1 MTVDLLVEVG
11 TEELP
16 ARFVDAALG
25 QMKGAAEKQLAELR
39 LSYERLEAVGTPR
52 RLALL
57 VFGLPE
63 KQDDLVRETKGPAA
77 KVAFDETGAPTKAA
91 HGFARGQGVA
101 VDELEIRDTD
111 QGPYVFAVSREAGR
125 PTADVLTD
133 WLPQLVT
140 SVQFPKSMRWGDGT
154 LRFGRPMRWLVALLD
169 GRVLPVSLDGVRA
182 GQVSRGH
189 RFLSAGDVV
198 LTGPR
203 DYVDRMRDAFVLVDG
218 TERMQAVREE
228 VRRAAASHGAS
239 ALEDE
244 DLVKEVANLVEWPA
258 AVVGSFDESYLQLP
272 RAALITPM
280 REHQRYF
287 PLVDDA
293 GRLLPRFVAVAN
305 GPRDDMDVVRRGN
318 EKVLAAR
325 LADARFFYDEDR
337 RTPLAD
343 YVPRLNQVVF
353 QEQLG
358 TIYEKMERVRAL
370 AASLARMAGADEE
383 TLRVVDRA
391 AYLAKA
397 DLVTQMVYEFP
408 ELQGVMGRE
417 YALLSGEGDAVADAI
432 FEHYLPRFA
441 GDDVPR
447 SLAGSILSVADKL
460 DTIVGCFGVDL
471 IPTGSQDPYALR
483 RQALGIVRIVSGFP
497 LDIDL
502 SEALSASLSTF
513 SGRFADDEAG
523 LIQRVRDFFR
533 QRVRGML
540 LDMDVR
546 HDLVEAVIGAGIDD
560 LAGVFARA
568 AALSEFSKAAEF
580 DALVTA
586 YERAA
591 NLASKG
597 DSDDVRVDLFET
609 EAESNLLHEVDRVQ
623 ARLADLVGE
632 GRWDDALR
640 ALAGLRPFVD
650 RLFEDVMV
658 MAPDADVRRNRLA
671 LLRRTVRLFDAV
683 ADFGAVVA

>member
-1 MTVDLLVEVG
+1 MTVDLLVEIG

-16 ARFVDAALG
+16 ARFVDVALRQLKDAA
-25 QMKGAAEKQLAELR
+25 QKQLGDLR
-39 LSYERLEAVGTPR
+39 LTYERLEVLGTPR

-57 VFGLPE
+57 VYGLPRQ
-63 KQDDLVRETKGPAA
+63 QDDLVREMKGPAA
-77 KVAFDETGAPTKAA
+77 KVAFDDTGAPTKAA
-91 HGFARGQGVA
+91 LGFARGQGVT
-101 VDELEIRDTD
+101 VDELEIRETD
-111 QGPYVFAVSREAGR
+111 QGAYVFAVSREAGQ
-125 PTADVLTD
+125 PTAAVLTE
-133 WLPQLVT
+133 WLPQFVT
-140 SVQFPKSMRWGDGT
+140 SVQFPKSMRWGDGS
-154 LRFGRPMRWLVALLD
+154 LRFGRPVRWLAALLD
-169 GRVLPVSLDGVRA
+169 GQVLPIAVDGVLA
-182 GQVSRGH
+182 SNTSRGH
-189 RFLSAGDVV
+189 RFLSAGEIV
-198 LTGPR
+198 LDGPR

-218 TERMQAVREE
+218 AERVQAVRDE
-228 VRRAAASHGAS
+228 VHKAAAAHGAS
-239 ALEDE
+239 VLEDE
-244 DLVKEVANLVEWPA
+244 ELVAEVANLIEWPA
-258 AVVGSFDESYLQLP
+258 AVVGSFDDSYLQLP

-293 GRLLPRFVAVAN
+293 GRLLPRFVAIAN
-305 GPRDDMDVVRRGN
+305 GPRDDMDVIRRGN

-343 YVPRLNQVVF
+343 YVPRLKDVVF

-358 TIYEKMERVRAL
+358 TVYEKMERVRTL
-370 AASLARMAGADEE
+370 AASLARMADADEE
-383 TLRVVDRA
+383 TMRVIDRA

-408 ELQGVMGRE
+408 ELQGIMGRE
-417 YALLSGEGDAVADAI
+417 YALLSGEGDAVADAV

-447 SLAGSILSVADKL
+447 TLAGSILSIADKI

-483 RQALGIVRIVSGFP
+483 RQALGVVRIVSGFP

-502 SEALSASLSTF
+502 SEALASSLSTF
-513 SGRFADDEAG
+513 AGRFNEDDAALNE
-523 LIQRVRDFFR
+523 RVADFFR

-540 LDMDVR
+540 LDQGVR
-546 HDLVEAVIGAGIDD
+546 HDLVEAVVGAGIDD

-568 AALSEFSKAAEF
+568 EALAEFSQAAEF

-597 DSDDVRVDLFET
+597 DADDVDEDLFQTHAET
-609 EAESNLLHEVDRVQ
+609 QLFAEVVRVRE
-623 ARLADLVGE
+623 RLDELVKD
-632 GRWDDALR
+632 GRWPDAL
-640 ALAGLRPFVD
+640 AVLAGLRPFVD

-658 MAPDADVRRNRLA
+658 MAPEEDLRRNRLA
-671 LLRRTVRLFDAV
+671 LLRQVVRLFAPI

>member
-1 MTVDLLVEVG
+1 MTMDLLVEIG

-16 ARFVDAALG
+16 ARFVDAALE
-25 QMKGAAEKQLAELR
+25 QIKESAEKQLGELR
-39 LSYERLEAVGTPR
+39 LTYERLDVMGTPR

-57 VFGLPE
+57 VYGLPSQ
-63 KQDDLVRETKGPAA
+63 QDDLIREMKGPSA

-91 HGFARGQGVA
+91 LGFARGQKVS
-101 VDELEIRDTD
+101 VDELEVRETD
-111 QGPYVFAVSREAGR
+111 QGAYVFAVAREAGR
-125 PTADVLTD
+125 PTADVLTE

-140 SVQFPKSMRWGDGT
+140 GVHFPKSMRWGDGS
-154 LRFGRPMRWLVALLD
+154 LRFGRPVRWIVALLD
-169 GRVLPVSLDGVRA
+169 GEVLPFSVDGVA
-182 GQVSRGH
+182 SGNTSRGH
-189 RFLSAGDVV
+189 RFLATDDVV
-198 LTGPR
+198 LTGPH
-203 DYVDRMRDAFVLVDG
+203 DYVDRMRDAFVLVDPAA
-218 TERMQAVREE
+218 RVQAVRDE
-228 VRRAAASHGAS
+228 VQKAAAAREAS
-239 ALEDE
+239 VVEDE
-244 DLVKEVANLVEWPA
+244 DLVAEVANLVEWPT

-293 GRLLPRFVAVAN
+293 GRLLPNFVTIAN
-305 GPRDDMDVVRRGN
+305 GPRDDMELIRRGN

-325 LADARFFYDEDR
+325 LADARFFYDEDL

-343 YVPRLNQVVF
+343 YVPRLRDVVF

-358 TIYEKMERVRAL
+358 TVYEKMGRVRTL
-370 AASLARMAGADEE
+370 AGALARMADADEE
-383 TLRVVDRA
+383 TVAVIDRA

-417 YALLSGEGDAVADAI
+417 YALLSGEGETVADAV

-441 GDDVPR
+441 ADDVPHT
-447 SLAGSILSVADKL
+447 LAGSILSIADKL

-483 RQALGIVRIVSGFP
+483 RQALGVVRIVAGFP
-497 LDIDL
+497 LDVNL
-502 SEALSASLSTF
+502 HEALAASLATF
-513 SGRFADDEAG
+513 GGRFVDDEAA
-523 LIQRVRDFFR
+523 LIQRVEDFFR

-540 LDMDVR
+540 LDQGVR

-568 AALSEFSKAAEF
+568 EALSAFSEEAEF

-591 NLASKG
+591 NLGAKG
-597 DSDDVRVDLFET
+597 DSDDVDPELFQT
-609 EAESNLLHEVDRVQ
+609 DAESTLYDEIERVKE
-623 ARLADLVGE
+623 RLGELVGD
-632 GRWDDALR
+632 GRWSDAL
-640 ALAGLRPFVD
+640 AVLAGLRPFVD

-658 MAPDADVRRNRLA
+658 MAPEEDLRRNRLA
-671 LLRRTVRLFDAV
+671 LLRQVVRLFAPI